1 MHSVNLKIGP
11 DLMLGRE
18 SHHVGKKRGRNG
30 RKESGYNGLILAFK
44 RKKSKREGG
53 GIFICGRGNSRRSR
67 CNIQEFGE
75 IEAPK
80 SGHDLLLPNEIVTFF
95 QFEVNRGGK
104 DMWKRGGSR
113 KNLGCG
119 GS

>member
-1 MHSVNLKIGP
+1 VNLKIGP
-11 DLMLGRE
+11 DLMRGRE

-44 RKKSKREGG
+44 RKKRRREGG
-53 GIFICGRGNSRRSR
+53 GRFICSEGKSGRSR
-67 CNIQEFGE
+67 CSIQEFGE

-80 SGHDLLLPNEIVTFF
+80 SGHDLFLPDEIVTLF
-95 QFEVNRGGK
+95 QFEVNR
-104 DMWKRGGSR
+104 SR

-119 GS
+119 VA